1 MKQSNDFA
9 HDMIDLDTHPNR
21 ILSIATRD
29 VQCTQN
35 SDGTITLTLHLQGMR
50 HNGTF
55 MPITDGSVAP
65 MTVHFHLA
73 AYGDSILRF
82 SGAFADE
89 KIETDSLM
97 LDSEG
102 SLQGAPDSLTLSE
115 DEAGVYTFLDSKGR
129 TRGLL
134 STTAHT
140 QRVWSS
146 LQRKADAMV
155 QLTLYPDGDTAR
167 GVEVM
172 SYDHFFPGKLESA
185 PLGCIV
191 DDGKVTGTLFSLHAE
206 ANEHFCGTGE
216 RFGRLDLA
224 GRTITLENTDALGTA
239 SRKAY
244 KNVPFYLSSAGY
256 GLLIHSTAHIR
267 LSFADISNRAVQALV
282 NDTRLD
288 LFVIGGGSP
297 EKILHHYRRLTGF
310 SPELPLW
317 SYGMWMSRMTY
328 FTAEEVEGIVDR
340 LRREGYPC
348 DVIHLDSG
356 YFAEDWV
363 CTWEFS
369 PTRFADPEQFIARL
383 REKGIRISLW
393 QTPNIGK
400 ENPLYPEAR
409 EKGYLPPLHEGEHM
423 RTMSDFSGQDFG
435 GQIDF
440 TYEPAVQW
448 YQNLLRRLL
457 DIGVACIKTDFGEKI
472 LLHADFKGMSGE
484 RLHNLYSVLY
494 QKAAFEATAA
504 YTDKPFIWGRSTWT
518 GGQRYPLHWG
528 GDTSATWDGMA
539 STLRG
544 GLQFGLSGYTYWSHD
559 IPGFHG
565 LPEFMNTFPPEDL
578 YLRWTQ
584 FGVFTSHM
592 RYHGTT
598 AREPWE
604 FPSVASLVRS
614 WLRFRYAIIPYI
626 VQEAKYCTSSGRSL
640 IAPLLLDYP
649 EDPTVWHIDDQY
661 LFGRDLLVAP
671 VMNERGIRDIYLPK
685 GRWVDLIS
693 GRHLE
698 GGRWLLGVKCSLG
711 AIPVFVRYGSLIPYY
726 PELVDSTDDMDMD
739 TIRHLSFCDSV
750 SESTSEEV
758 FTSLAASSVG
768 QLCSFSSED
777 LQIAY

>member
-102 SLQGAPDSLTLSE
+102 SLQGVPDSLTLSE

-134 STTAHT
+134 STAAHT

-256 GLLIHSTAHIR
+256 GLLIHSTAHMR

-297 EKILHHYRRLTGF
+297 EKILHHAGAVHHRLIDHAQQAQ
-310 SPELPLW
+310 
-317 SYGMWMSRMTY
+317 SR
-328 FTAEEVEGIVDR
+328 
-340 LRREGYPC
+340 C
-348 DVIHLDSG
+348 H
-356 YFAEDWV
+356 
-363 CTWEFS
+363 
-369 PTRFADPEQFIARL
+369 
-383 REKGIRISLW
+383 
-393 QTPNIGK
+393 
-400 ENPLYPEAR
+400 
-409 EKGYLPPLHEGEHM
+409 
-423 RTMSDFSGQDFG
+423 
-435 GQIDF
+435 
-440 TYEPAVQW
+440 
-448 YQNLLRRLL
+448 
-457 DIGVACIKTDFGEKI
+457 
-472 LLHADFKGMSGE
+472 
-484 RLHNLYSVLY
+484 
-494 QKAAFEATAA
+494 
-504 YTDKPFIWGRSTWT
+504 
-518 GGQRYPLHWG
+518 
-528 GDTSATWDGMA
+528 
-539 STLRG
+539 
-544 GLQFGLSGYTYWSHD
+544 
-559 IPGFHG
+559 
-565 LPEFMNTFPPEDL
+565 
-578 YLRWTQ
+578 
-584 FGVFTSHM
+584 
-592 RYHGTT
+592 
-598 AREPWE
+598 
-604 FPSVASLVRS
+604 
-614 WLRFRYAIIPYI
+614 
-626 VQEAKYCTSSGRSL
+626 
-640 IAPLLLDYP
+640 
-649 EDPTVWHIDDQY
+649 
-661 LFGRDLLVAP
+661 
-671 VMNERGIRDIYLPK
+671 
-685 GRWVDLIS
+685 
-693 GRHLE
+693 
-698 GGRWLLGVKCSLG
+698 
-711 AIPVFVRYGSLIPYY
+711 
-726 PELVDSTDDMDMD
+726 
-739 TIRHLSFCDSV
+739 
-750 SESTSEEV
+750 
-758 FTSLAASSVG
+758 
-768 QLCSFSSED
+768 
-777 LQIAY
+777 